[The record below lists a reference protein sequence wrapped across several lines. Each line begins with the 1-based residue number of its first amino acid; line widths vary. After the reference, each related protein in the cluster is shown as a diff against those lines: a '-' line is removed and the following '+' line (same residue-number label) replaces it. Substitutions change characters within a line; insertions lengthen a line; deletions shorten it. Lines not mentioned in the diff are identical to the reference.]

1 MGEAKGLWKGA
12 FATLDSGPV
21 LRFSTERQDREPW
34 VPNHIVGLAT
44 RTSGNFQVKF
54 VSWDKWDRSRKRATR
69 SFHLCV
75 SPAQLSLAFRRLPRL
90 AMGCFSGC
98 RRQVARRDLAA
109 PWQHWQA
116 VPMTWESGC
125 RPRQLGVRNRRPGEA
140 PSSIFP
146 LNFAHNSAL
155 PGSID
160 LSFCLASVPNS
171 DIFIELPPQAQ
182 NCPDS
187 DTQPPPFDQGQTKK
201 GSSKL
206 KLGLGQNSDGQLPK
220 SNHRDPAPCP
230 TNQFALSSRWTDLP
244 SSFPTFHLP
253 RKFYSFLLSSDS
265 ISESHL
271 SRPYLEQQSR
281 QILGN
286 ISFGLQHQS

>member
-12 FATLDSGPV
+12 FAKLDSGPV
-21 LRFSTERQDREPW
+21 LMFSTERQDRGPW
-34 VPNHIVGLAT
+34 VPKHIVGLAT

-90 AMGCFSGC
+90 AMGCFLRLPSPSCTPG
-98 RRQVARRDLAA
+98 LGG

-140 PSSIFP
+140 RHQFSP

-171 DIFIELPPQAQ
+171 DIFIE
-182 NCPDS
+182 
-187 DTQPPPFDQGQTKK
+187 
-201 GSSKL
+201 
-206 KLGLGQNSDGQLPK
+206 
-220 SNHRDPAPCP
+220 
-230 TNQFALSSRWTDLP
+230 
-244 SSFPTFHLP
+244 
-253 RKFYSFLLSSDS
+253 
-265 ISESHL
+265 
-271 SRPYLEQQSR
+271 
-281 QILGN
+281 
-286 ISFGLQHQS
+286 